1 MLFESIENLS
11 GLFSAPQKFE
21 MSGQNMTLAELA
33 GYSSQAR
40 LMIIN
45 ADDFGLCSSTNHA
58 VESLIESGQISSVSM
73 FANSDGFEEAVSIL
87 KRLKIGCGIHLT
99 LTSEWRENI
108 LRPVLPAGK
117 ISSLLD
123 GSGHF
128 FSDIRELYAVAKIR
142 DVEAECRAQIEKTA
156 GTGIEIDHLDTHMG
170 AMQLHPEYIRI
181 YLKLASDY
189 HLPIRMGSERLAKLM
204 ELPSEFLAKAREER
218 LVFADNLIY
227 IPMSFTKEKEERLA
241 AYEYAAGNIPA
252 GITEIYFHPSLNGDD
267 FRILNHH
274 YSSRKEMSY
283 EAIRLW
289 DYEYLSSGRLTR
301 LLERENIARIDYKIL
316 KKIMKDIGRNG

>member
-1 MLFESIENLS
+1 
-11 GLFSAPQKFE
+11 
-21 MSGQNMTLAELA
+21 MTLAELA
-33 GYSSQAR
+33 GYPPEAR
-40 LMIIN
+40 LLIIN

-58 VESLIESGQISSVSM
+58 VENLFENGHINSVSM

-87 KRLKIGCGIHLT
+87 KRLNSGCGIHLT

-123 GSGHF
+123 SSGHF
-128 FSDIRELYAVAKIR
+128 FSDIRKLYAAAKIGE
-142 DVEAECRAQIEKTA
+142 VEAECRAQIEKAA

-170 AMQLHPEYIRI
+170 AMQLHPEYIRV
-181 YLKLASDY
+181 YLRLAHEY

-204 ELPSEFLAKAREER
+204 ELPSELLDKAREDG

-283 EAIRLW
+283 ESIRLW

-301 LLERENIARIDYKIL
+301 LLEKENITTVDYRAL
-316 KKIMKDIGRNG
+316 KKAMKDIERSG

>member
-11 GLFSAPQKFE
+11 GLFSAPRKFE
-21 MSGQNMTLAELA
+21 ISGQNMTLAELA
-33 GYSSQAR
+33 GFSPEAR
-40 LMIIN
+40 ILIIN
-45 ADDFGLCSSTNHA
+45 ADDFGLCPSTNQA
-58 VESLIESGQISSVSM
+58 VESLIESGHVSSASL
-73 FANSDGFEEAVSIL
+73 FASSDGFEEAVSIL
-87 KRLKIGCGIHLT
+87 KRLNIGCGIHLT

-123 GSGHF
+123 SSGHF
-128 FSDIRELYAVAKIR
+128 YSDIRELYAAAKIEE
-142 DVEAECRAQIEKTA
+142 VEAECRAQIEKAA
-156 GTGIEIDHLDTHMG
+156 GIGIEIDHLDTHMG

-204 ELPSEFLAKAREER
+204 ELPIELLGKAREEG

-227 IPMSFTKEKEERLA
+227 IPMSFTREKEKRLA
-241 AYEYAAGNIPA
+241 AYEYAIRKIPA

-274 YSSRKEMSY
+274 YSSRKKMSY

-301 LLERENIARIDYKIL
+301 LLEKENITTVDYRVL
-316 KKIMKDIGRNG
+316 KKAMKDIDRSG